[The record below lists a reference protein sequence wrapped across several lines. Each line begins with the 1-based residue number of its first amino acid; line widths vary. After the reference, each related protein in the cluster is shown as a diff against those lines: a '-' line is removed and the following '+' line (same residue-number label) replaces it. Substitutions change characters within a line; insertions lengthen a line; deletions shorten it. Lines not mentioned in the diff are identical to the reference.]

1 MPLPS
6 TDPAR
11 AVNQPPDA
19 LAEIEAIMRQVL
31 DDLVAEGMAADEAE
45 LTAMQVGVLLG
56 CGRWSPELVVAGIV
70 DRAGR
75 LHSCV
80 LPALP
85 LRARRLHTL
94 DMAAHRRRAQSA
106 MPQRSPAPAAPLAAP
121 LAARGQPQA
130 APTLGNRRGFMQ
142 RGRLRDPHQPSKER
156 IDP

>member
-56 CGRWSPELVVAGIV
+56 CGRWSPELVVAGIF

-75 LHSCV
+75 LHSCL

-106 MPQRSPAPAAPLAAP
+106 MPQRSPAPPAP
-121 LAARGQPQA
+121 LAARGRPQA
-130 APTLGNRRGFMQ
+130 NATSGSRRGFVQ
-142 RGRLRDPHQPSKER
+142 RGRLRGPHQPSEES
-156 IDP
+156 IEP